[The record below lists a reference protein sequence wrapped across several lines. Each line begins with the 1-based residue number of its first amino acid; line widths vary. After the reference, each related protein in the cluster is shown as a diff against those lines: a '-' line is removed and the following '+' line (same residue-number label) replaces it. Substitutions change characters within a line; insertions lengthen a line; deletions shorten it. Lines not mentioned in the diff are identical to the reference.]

1 MAPKPHIATAEYIRT
16 KWLDVMN
23 RLRIGDVEV
32 TASAAELNSLDG
44 LTASTAELNLNDLS
58 AVGALVKV
66 KKLEISATP
75 TGSEQDTLWDLPAK
89 SIVLDVLLDV
99 TTLEATGTTKTMD
112 IGLKSGESG
121 GDADGFA
128 VAINCAAAGLVRP
141 GVVTTAGATETYV
154 SDFSR
159 GAFLRQGIPLAGAN
173 VVGDEGSYYEKPHLS
188 TSVTAKSVTYTAK
201 SANWAE
207 FRGAI
212 YVLYIE
218 LG

>member
-1 MAPKPHIATAEYIRT
+1 MANTKNFGDYLVQ
-16 KWLDVMN
+16 KWLDVKKKFMLN
-23 RLRIGDVEV
+23 GVEV
-32 TASAAELNSLDG
+32 TATAAELNVLHG
-44 LTASTAELNLNDLS
+44 ITASVDELNLNDLS

-66 KKLEISATP
+66 KKLAISATP
-75 TGSEQDTLWDLPAK
+75 TGAEQDTAWDLPAK

-99 TTLEATGTTKTMD
+99 TTAEATGGTKTMD
-112 IGLKSGESG
+112 IGLKASEGG

-128 VAINCAAAGLVRP
+128 IALSCASLGLVRP
-141 GVVTTAGATETYV
+141 GVVQIAGGNETYV

-159 GAFLRQGIPLAGAN
+159 GAFLRNGTPLAGSN
-173 VVGDEGSYYEKPHLS
+173 VAGDEGVYYEKPHLS
-188 TSVTAKSVTYTAK
+188 TAVTAKSVTYTAK
-201 SANWAE
+201 SNDWAE